1 MVERWVTAILR
12 LLNAYDLNV
21 NDYVFYLGFGPRY
34 RVDAQKACQ
43 ECCECD

>member
-21 NDYVFYLGFGPRY
+21 NDYIFYLGLEWKGE
-34 RVDAQKACQ
+34 VDM
-43 ECCECD
+43 